1 MELLKK
7 TIPVTCAVIRQ
18 EDRILAVQRS
28 RHDPMLPGLWEF
40 PGGKVEP
47 GETEEACL
55 IREIREELELEVE
68 ILKRLPDVNWDY
80 GNVLI
85 RMTPFIVRIV
95 TGTMKLNDH
104 DAFRWMTVAD
114 LMSLDWAPADVPVVR
129 GLMSEAG
136 Y

>member
-129 GLMSEAG
+129 HRPCLR
-136 Y
+136 